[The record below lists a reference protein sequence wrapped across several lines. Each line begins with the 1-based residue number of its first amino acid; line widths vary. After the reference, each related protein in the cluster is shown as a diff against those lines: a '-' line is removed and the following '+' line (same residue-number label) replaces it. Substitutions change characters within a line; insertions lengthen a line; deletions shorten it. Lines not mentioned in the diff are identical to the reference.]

1 MAEELYSDFY
11 DKLLCYCLSLCRDRD
26 TAEDLTQETFLRALQ
41 RLETLEDLS
50 PSQCR
55 AWLCKTAKNLYID
68 QLRRRS
74 REGPDGEE
82 ALLTQSVEEDFT
94 LPAVRQLLEA
104 LPPEER
110 TLFELRY
117 FQGYDST
124 ELGELFDLPSA
135 TVRSRLS
142 SARKRLRQWIAHTL

>member
-11 DKLLCYCLSLCRDRD
+11 DKLLCYCLSLCRDRA

-74 REGPDGEE
+74 REEPDGEE
-82 ALLTQSVEEDFT
+82 VLLTQSVEEDFT

-142 SARKRLRQWIAHTL
+142 SARKRLRQWIVHTL